1 MINSEKLEMV
11 NIKKIE
17 IIWRSKNDMLNER
30 LYFLERVCT
39 VTPVRRKSGSSGIRC
54 FFSQN
59 K

>member
-1 MINSEKLEMV
+1 MINSEKLEMA
-11 NIKKIE
+11 NIKK

-30 LYFLERVCT
+30 LYFLERVYT

>member
-1 MINSEKLEMV
+1 MINSEKLEMA
-11 NIKKIE
+11 NIKK